1 MSCLSDE
8 AGHFLMTSPDLPEG
22 EELLSMP
29 RLYFMFSFYKNKK
42 ISCLTTA
49 DSQKQTT

>member
-22 EELLSMP
+22 EELLSTP
-29 RLYFMFSFYKNKK
+29 RLYFMFSFYKNIKNTIK
-42 ISCLTTA
+42 EIVLLPEY
-49 DSQKQTT
+49 